1 LAIILDLFSR
11 KVVGMALQ
19 ETMKAELVVEALTA
33 AILLRRPPAEL
44 IHHSDLWGQYTSHAL
59 YKKAHAYGIQLS
71 HGKTACSY
79 DNAAMESFF
88 HTLKTE
94 LTHFKT
100 YQTIEE
106 ARLDIFTYIYAFYN
120 SKRKHSTLN
129 YQAPNQWEKNYN
141 QTQTISIQSVR

>member
-1 LAIILDLFSR
+1 T
-11 KVVGMALQ
+11 G
-19 ETMKAELVVEALTA
+19 
-33 AILLRRPPAEL
+33 
-44 IHHSDLWGQYTSHAL
+44 
-59 YKKAHAYGIQLS
+59 
-71 HGKTACSY
+71 CSY

-106 ARLDIFTYIYAFYN
+106 ARLYIFTYIYAFYN

-141 QTQTISIQSVR
+141 QTQTILIQSVR